1 MCRHVYMY
9 RFYVSRYVYVS
20 TDVYIYI
27 YVFVYIYICILKTIP
42 RLSEIFIHPWVI
54 GIKWYQETIGLSCQ
68 DMGNLPSSYRRAFL
82 LCPRYILTTLP
93 WYPYG
98 SFIIP
103 MFIEI
108 GELRWGVCSAGT
120 SRRTGSW
127 SWIFTKTPQIG
138 IRNEILKGYSPPIP
152 AISRGAHQGI
162 PKKNKRETE
171 QKQERTCA
179 QPLYGEPELSHICQ
193 TRSLWQVWKLF
204 GVCWTLCSAGLK
216 WCKYKKLVLTW
227 FGYQN
232 KRKDI
237 SQFKQEIN
245 KLKKQKMM

>member
-1 MCRHVYMY
+1 MSCAEG
-9 RFYVSRYVYVS
+9 FAA
-20 TDVYIYI
+20 
-27 YVFVYIYICILKTIP
+27 L
-42 RLSEIFIHPWVI
+42 
-54 GIKWYQETIGLSCQ
+54 GLREGPDPEAEYSQ
-68 DMGNLPSSYRRAFL
+68 RP
-82 LCPRYILTTLP
+82 
-93 WYPYG
+93 
-98 SFIIP
+98 
-103 MFIEI
+103 
-108 GELRWGVCSAGT
+108 
-120 SRRTGSW
+120 
-127 SWIFTKTPQIG
+127 PQIG

-245 KLKKQKMM
+245 KLKKTKNDVENQNSKAILLDLFRLELIKYACVPFPLAKPRQTSDNTGLWESKCYQAHTGLVESSEVKSKMVRSKRQIWEYIHTVEAEGKSKRLWLRPEIHIV